1 MPQTNGNR
9 LTILFLGQLL
19 FTASFSIDLTLT
31 GIVGYQLAPDR
42 TLATLPYALITLVA
56 CLTTFFASILMGRLG
71 RKVGFILGASAGIA
85 GGLVSFQAMAAHSFL
100 LFCCGTAA
108 VGVFQAFA
116 QYYRLAAA
124 DNHESDAARARSIAT
139 VLSGGVIAS
148 ILGPLLASLGDDLIP
163 GLPHAGAYL
172 FVAVLASFSALLMLG
187 LKDNTR
193 QIPLQGGRKISLRSL
208 RQITPTERRSY
219 LLAVATNALSYSI
232 MMVLMSIT
240 PIHILQQGHDV
251 TLVSKIM
258 MAHLFAMFSSSP
270 LSGWLYNRIGASTTI
285 MTGLALLIG
294 VALLNV
300 TVSNVYGLCL
310 SLFML
315 GLAWNILFVA
325 GSTLLAAAVPHEEYR
340 PGAQGMSEFITA
352 LCTAISCFSG
362 GAALKDIGWAC
373 INYIAIGIT
382 VLFMV
387 TLLWKTL
394 QRLQRRKR
402 NTSPTADPL

>member
-148 ILGPLLASLGDDLIP
+148 ILGPLLASLGDSLIL

-172 FVAVLASFSALLMLG
+172 FVAVLALLSAILMLR
-187 LKDNTR
+187 LQDPSQPIRLQSRAKIRIAFLQQLTR
-193 QIPLQGGRKISLRSL
+193 K
-208 RQITPTERRSY
+208 ERY
-219 LLAVATNALSYSI
+219 FYGLAVTTNTFAYSI

-251 TLVSKIM
+251 ALVSKIM
-258 MAHLFAMFSSSP
+258 MVHLFAMFSSSP
-270 LSGWLYNRIGASTTI
+270 LSGWLYNRMGCPTTI
-285 MTGLALLIG
+285 MTGLVLMLG
-294 VALLNV
+294 VTLLNV
-300 TVSNVYGLCL
+300 TCDDAYGLCL

-325 GSTLLAAAVPHEEYR
+325 GSTLLAAAVSHKKYR
-340 PGAQGMSEFITA
+340 PGAQGFSEFITA
-352 LCTAISCFSG
+352 LCTTIGCFAG
-362 GAALKDIGWAC
+362 GVALKGVGWEW
-373 INYIAIGIT
+373 INYGAVGIV
-382 VLFMV
+382 VLFIATV
-387 TLLWKTL
+387 FWTKSEYLLEHF
-394 QRLQRRKR
+394 
-402 NTSPTADPL
+402 N